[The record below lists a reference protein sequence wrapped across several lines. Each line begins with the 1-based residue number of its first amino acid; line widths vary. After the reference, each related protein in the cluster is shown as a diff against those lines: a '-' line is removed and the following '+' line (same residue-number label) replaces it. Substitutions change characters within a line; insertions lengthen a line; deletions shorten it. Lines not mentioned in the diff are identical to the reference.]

1 MKQTESQLQ
10 RAVARVLD
18 ASGLLWCHVPNGGQ
32 RHPAVAKKLKAE
44 GVKPGCPDVLV
55 FEPYIVH
62 VKVPMMKARAFTLE
76 QLVNGDKEVTESRV
90 CCGLALELKA
100 GRNKPT
106 AAQVEWHERLRKNGW
121 RVEVC
126 YTLDE
131 VLGILRECYPSKF
144 NN

>member
-1 MKQTESQLQ
+1 MKQIESQLQ

-44 GVKPGCPDVLV
+44 GVKRGVPDVLV
-55 FEPYIVH
+55 FE
-62 VKVPMMKARAFTLE
+62 
-76 QLVNGDKEVTESRV
+76 V
-90 CCGLALELKA
+90 CRGSASDLSFCDGLALELKV

-131 VLGILRECYPSKF
+131 VFGILRECYPSKF
-144 NN
+144 T

>member
-44 GVKPGCPDVLV
+44 GVKRGVPDVLV
-55 FEPYIVH
+55 FE
-62 VKVPMMKARAFTLE
+62 
-76 QLVNGDKEVTESRV
+76 V
-90 CCGLALELKA
+90 CRGSASDLSFCDGLALELKV

-131 VLGILRECYPSKF
+131 VLGVLRECYPSKF

>member
-1 MKQTESQLQ
+1 MKQSESQLQ

-44 GVKPGCPDVLV
+44 GVKRGVPDVLV
-55 FEPYIVH
+55 FE
-62 VKVPMMKARAFTLE
+62 
-76 QLVNGDKEVTESRV
+76 V
-90 CCGLALELKA
+90 CRGSASDLSFCDGLALELKV

>member
-1 MKQTESQLQ
+1 MKQSESQLQ

-44 GVKPGCPDVLV
+44 GVKAGVPDVLV
-55 FEPYIVH
+55 FEECRGGY
-62 VKVPMMKARAFTLE
+62 MDRTFC
-76 QLVNGDKEVTESRV
+76 D
-90 CCGLALELKA
+90 GLALELKV

-106 AAQVEWHERLRKNGW
+106 AAQVEWHERLRKSGW

-131 VLGILRECYPSKF
+131 VFGILRECYPSKF
-144 NN
+144 T